1 MKLITLTND
10 GYIEYTQNLVNSLN
24 NVGINN
30 IEIFAVGKKSYNHF
44 TKQNIQTNL
53 LSSNFFSN
61 VNKFQ
66 EWRSRNFNKLMFIKL
81 SIIYESLLQ
90 NEKVLFTDGDI
101 VFLKNPIKE
110 IDAMPI
116 KDMIGQYDYNP
127 SEKNK
132 TLCAGFMLV
141 KNTENSLNLFNPSN
155 VPKDLLDLNPKNND
169 HFDDQRYIN
178 QNLKSIDF
186 NYFDIDKY
194 PNGLYYYNNFKS
206 LDPSIIHF
214 NYIVGSEKKN
224 KMQQMGYWYL

>member
-10 GYIEYTQNLVNSLN
+10 GYIEYTQNLVVSLE
-24 NVGINN
+24 NVGIDN
-30 IEIFAVGKKSYNHF
+30 IEIFAVGKKSYDHF
-44 TKQNIQTNL
+44 NKQNIQTNL
-53 LSSNFFSN
+53 ISNNFFSN

-90 NEKVLFTDGDI
+90 NEKVLYIDGDI
-101 VFLKNPIKE
+101 IFLKNPIKE

-116 KDMIGQYDYNP
+116 QDMIGQYDYNP
-127 SEKNK
+127 TDKNE

-141 KNTENSLNLFNPSN
+141 KNTEASLNLFNPSN
-155 VPKDLLDLNPKNND
+155 VPQDLLDPDPKNNN

-178 QNLKSIDF
+178 QNLKNIDF
-186 NYFDIDKY
+186 KFFDIDKY
-194 PNGLYYYNNFKS
+194 PNGLYYYNNFKI

-214 NYIVGSEKKN
+214 NYTVGSEKKN
-224 KMQQMGYWYL
+224 KMQQMGFWYL